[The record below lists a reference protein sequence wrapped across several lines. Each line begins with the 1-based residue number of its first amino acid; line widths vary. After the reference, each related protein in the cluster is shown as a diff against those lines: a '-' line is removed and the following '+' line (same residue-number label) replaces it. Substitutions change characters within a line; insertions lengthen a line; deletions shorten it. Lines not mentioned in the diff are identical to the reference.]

1 MLWILIIGII
11 VILDQFVKF
20 MVVKNLAIGASVT
33 VINKFFSIYHIGNT
47 GAAWSILDGQ
57 RVLFIIITS
66 VACVAIAYFLVKS
79 KNKLLKLS
87 LSLIFAGAV
96 GNLIDRVL
104 KGSVTDFLRFDF
116 GSYMFPVFNVAD
128 MSVVIGSALLMY
140 YMFFIYKD

>member
-11 VILDQFVKF
+11 IGIDQLFKF
-20 MVVKNLAIGASVT
+20 MVVKSLVIGGSVT
-33 VINKFFSIYHIGNT
+33 VIDKFFYIYHMGNT
-47 GAAWSILDGQ
+47 GAAWSIFEGQ
-57 RVLFIIITS
+57 RGLFIVITLI
-66 VACVAIAYFLVKS
+66 ACIAIAYFLIKS
-79 KNKLLKLS
+79 KSKLLKLA
-87 LSLIFAGAV
+87 LSLIFSGAV

-116 GSYMFPVFNVAD
+116 GSYTFPVFNVAD

>member
-11 VILDQFVKF
+11 IGIDQFFKF
-20 MVVKNLAIGASVT
+20 MVVKSLVIGGSIT
-33 VINKFFSIYHIGNT
+33 VIDKFFYIYHMGNT
-47 GAAWSILDGQ
+47 GAAWSIFEGQ
-57 RVLFIIITS
+57 RGLFIVITLI
-66 VACVAIAYFLVKS
+66 ACIAIAYFLVKS
-79 KNKLLKLS
+79 KNKLLKLA

-96 GNLIDRVL
+96 GNLIDRVS

-128 MSVVIGSALLMY
+128 MSVVVGSALLMY

>member
-1 MLWILIIGII
+1 MLWILIIGIV
-11 VILDQFVKF
+11 VILDQLVKF
-20 MVVKNLAIGASVT
+20 IVVKNLAIGGSVT
-33 VINKFFSIYHIGNT
+33 VIDKFFSIYHIGNT

-57 RVLFIIITS
+57 RILFIIISST
-66 VACVAIAYFLVKS
+66 ACIAIAVFLFKA
-79 KNKLLKLS
+79 KHKLLKLC

-128 MSVVIGSALLMY
+128 MAVVIGSALLMY

>member
-1 MLWILIIGII
+1 MLWILIIGVI
-11 VILDQFVKF
+11 VTLDQFVKF
-20 MVVKNLAIGASVT
+20 LVVKNLAIGASLT
-33 VINKFFSIYHIGNT
+33 VINKFFYIYHIGNT

-57 RVLFIIITS
+57 RVLFILITS
-66 VACVAIAYFLVKS
+66 IACVAIAYFLVKS
-79 KNKLLKLS
+79 KNKLLKLA

-96 GNLIDRVL
+96 GNLIDRVS

-116 GSYMFPVFNVAD
+116 GSYTFPIFNVAD

>member
-11 VILDQFVKF
+11 VGIDQFSKF
-20 MVVKNLAIGASVT
+20 MVVKNLALDSSVT

-47 GAAWSILDGQ
+47 GAAWSILEGQ
-57 RVLFIIITS
+57 RVVFIIIS
-66 VACVAIAYFLVKS
+66 CIACVAIVYFLVKS
-79 KNKLLKLS
+79 KDKLLKLA